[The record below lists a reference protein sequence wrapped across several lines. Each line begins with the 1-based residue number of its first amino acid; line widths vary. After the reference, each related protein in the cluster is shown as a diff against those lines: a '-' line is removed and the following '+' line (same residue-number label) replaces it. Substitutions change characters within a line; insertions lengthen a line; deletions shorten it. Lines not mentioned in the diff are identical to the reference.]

1 VRPPLAFWDIAV
13 VADGCKALTAASPVG
28 RSSHLQN
35 ALRPA
40 RFQPAAKLVKW
51 TLALIPTFGEDNN
64 KHRNLTG
71 GPTAMDDLKP
81 AEETPGPHPG
91 RSRKV
96 LLAQPTSKTG
106 SAPGDAADVISFNRD
121 ELRKIF
127 NLYGRK
133 VGDGE
138 WRDYAI
144 DFTPQKAVFSI
155 YRRACEYALYRIEKY
170 PRLACKQGAYAV
182 ITATGLILKHGHDL
196 SHVIAC
202 LDSGMRL
209 VSG

>member
-1 VRPPLAFWDIAV
+1 
-13 VADGCKALTAASPVG
+13 
-28 RSSHLQN
+28 
-35 ALRPA
+35 
-40 RFQPAAKLVKW
+40 
-51 TLALIPTFGEDNN
+51 
-64 KHRNLTG
+64 
-71 GPTAMDDLKP
+71 MDDLEP

-91 RSRKV
+91 RSRKE
-96 LLAQPTSKTG
+96 LLAQPTSRAG

-170 PRLACKQGAYAV
+170 PRLARKQGAYAV

-196 SHVIAC
+196 SHVISS
-202 LDSGMRL
+202 LDSGLRL

>member
-1 VRPPLAFWDIAV
+1 
-13 VADGCKALTAASPVG
+13 
-28 RSSHLQN
+28 
-35 ALRPA
+35 
-40 RFQPAAKLVKW
+40 
-51 TLALIPTFGEDNN
+51 
-64 KHRNLTG
+64 
-71 GPTAMDDLKP
+71 MDDLEP
-81 AEETPGPHPG
+81 AEETAEPHPV
-91 RSRKV
+91 RSREDH
-96 LLAQPTSKTG
+96 LGRPIPRTG
-106 SAPGDAADVISFNRD
+106 FAASGASDVISFSRD

-133 VGDGE
+133 VGSGE
-138 WRDYAI
+138 WRGYAI

-155 YRRACEYALYRIEKY
+155 YRRACEYALYRIEKS
-170 PRLACKQGAYAV
+170 PRLARRPGAYAV

>member
-1 VRPPLAFWDIAV
+1 MQGLHIARR
-13 VADGCKALTAASPVG
+13 GLPS
-28 RSSHLQN
+28 
-35 ALRPA
+35 LRN
-40 RFQPAAKLVKW
+40 RKKC
-51 TLALIPTFGEDNN
+51 
-64 KHRNLTG
+64 RN
-71 GPTAMDDLKP
+71 PTAVKACFP
-81 AEETPGPHPG
+81 KI
-91 RSRKV
+91 RKRMLAV
-96 LLAQPTSKTG
+96 LPTSGDDQNQQQYFPESRTAMNDLEAAQENPKLQPSRRSKG
-106 SAPGDAADVISFNRD
+106 AFGQPSSRIGPAPAVAADVISFNRD

-170 PRLACKQGAYAV
+170 PRLARQQGAYAV
-182 ITATGLILKHGHDL
+182 ITATGLVLKHGHDL
-196 SHVIAC
+196 SHVIAA
-202 LDSGMRL
+202 LDSGLKL

>member
-1 VRPPLAFWDIAV
+1 MDNLEPAKD
-13 VADGCKALTAASPVG
+13 ASQPD
-28 RSSHLQN
+28 
-35 ALRPA
+35 PA
-40 RFQPAAKLVKW
+40 
-51 TLALIPTFGEDNN
+51 
-64 KHRNLTG
+64 
-71 GPTAMDDLKP
+71 
-81 AEETPGPHPG
+81 
-91 RSRKV
+91 RSRKMAP
-96 LLAQPTSKTG
+96 AQPASRTG
-106 SAPGDAADVISFNRD
+106 SPPSDAGVISFNRD
-121 ELRKIF
+121 ELQKIF

-170 PRLACKQGAYAV
+170 PRFARKQGAYAV

-196 SHVIAC
+196 SHVIAA
-202 LDSGMRL
+202 LDSGLRL

>member
-1 VRPPLAFWDIAV
+1 MDELAPAQDAPQSHPPRNRKEAPALAA
-13 VADGCKALTAASPVG
+13 T
-28 RSSHLQN
+28 R
-35 ALRPA
+35 
-40 RFQPAAKLVKW
+40 
-51 TLALIPTFGEDNN
+51 
-64 KHRNLTG
+64 
-71 GPTAMDDLKP
+71 
-81 AEETPGPHPG
+81 
-91 RSRKV
+91 
-96 LLAQPTSKTG
+96 TG
-106 SAPGDAADVISFNRD
+106 SPPGDADVISFNRD
-121 ELRKIF
+121 ELQKIF

-170 PRLACKQGAYAV
+170 PRFARNQGAYAV

-196 SHVIAC
+196 SHVIAA
-202 LDSGMRL
+202 LDSGLRL

>member
-1 VRPPLAFWDIAV
+1 
-13 VADGCKALTAASPVG
+13 
-28 RSSHLQN
+28 
-35 ALRPA
+35 
-40 RFQPAAKLVKW
+40 
-51 TLALIPTFGEDNN
+51 
-64 KHRNLTG
+64 
-71 GPTAMDDLKP
+71 MDDLEP
-81 AEETPGPHPG
+81 AKDAPQSHPA
-91 RSRKV
+91 RSRKEAP
-96 LLAQPTSKTG
+96 AQAASRTG
-106 SAPGDAADVISFNRD
+106 FPPGDADVISFNRD
-121 ELRKIF
+121 ELQKIL

-155 YRRACEYALYRIEKY
+155 YRRACEYALFRIEKY
-170 PRLACKQGAYAV
+170 PRLARRPGAYAV

-202 LDSGMRL
+202 LDSGLRL

>member
-1 VRPPLAFWDIAV
+1 
-13 VADGCKALTAASPVG
+13 
-28 RSSHLQN
+28 
-35 ALRPA
+35 
-40 RFQPAAKLVKW
+40 
-51 TLALIPTFGEDNN
+51 
-64 KHRNLTG
+64 
-71 GPTAMDDLKP
+71 MDDLEP
-81 AEETPGPHPG
+81 AKEAPGAHPA

-96 LLAQPTSKTG
+96 AVAQPVSKTG

-170 PRLACKQGAYAV
+170 PRLARKQGAYAV

-196 SHVIAC
+196 SHVIAS
-202 LDSGMRL
+202 LDSGLRL

>member
-1 VRPPLAFWDIAV
+1 MDNLEPAKD
-13 VADGCKALTAASPVG
+13 AS
-28 RSSHLQN
+28 Q
-35 ALRPA
+35 
-40 RFQPAAKLVKW
+40 
-51 TLALIPTFGEDNN
+51 
-64 KHRNLTG
+64 
-71 GPTAMDDLKP
+71 
-81 AEETPGPHPG
+81 PHPA
-91 RSRKV
+91 RSRKEAP
-96 LLAQPTSKTG
+96 AQPASRTG
-106 SAPGDAADVISFNRD
+106 SQAGDADVISFNRD
-121 ELRKIF
+121 ELQKIF

-155 YRRACEYALYRIEKY
+155 YRRACEYALFRIEKY
-170 PRLACKQGAYAV
+170 PRLARRPGAYAV

-202 LDSGMRL
+202 LDSGLRL